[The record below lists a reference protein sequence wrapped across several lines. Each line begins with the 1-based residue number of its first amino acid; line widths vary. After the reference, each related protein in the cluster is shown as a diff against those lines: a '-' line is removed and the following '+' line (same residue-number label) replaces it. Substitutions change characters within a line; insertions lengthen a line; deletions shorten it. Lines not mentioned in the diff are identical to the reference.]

1 MLRKEAIVM
10 LYVGLDFHKYFSFVT
25 VMDEQGEILKR
36 SKLHNH
42 PDTLLSFFGQLGDEV
57 TVAVE
62 ATWNWYW
69 LQELFEDHGIPMKLV
84 HPQRAKAIASARIK
98 TDKIDSEILA
108 HLLRADLLPEAY
120 ISTKQTRL
128 LRERL
133 RYRASLVRLLAQVRH
148 KLHAIAAKNGLRLPS
163 RNILSNKGLSYLKE
177 VPLAEAF
184 RQAIDWYLRVAEL
197 LREQI
202 ERVNVTIASQAQQDP
217 RALRLTELY
226 GIGSYLALL
235 IVAEI
240 GDITRFPRAK
250 SLCAYAGIVPSVRS
264 SGQTHYTASITTQ
277 GSQWLRWALVEVA
290 QHSHKKPPFDRFYQR
305 VKSRRGPKIAKVAV
319 ARKVCKTI
327 YHMLVEEENSPLVGQ
342 TRWGHGPLRP
352 QI

>member
-1 MLRKEAIVM
+1 M

-25 VMDEQGEILKR
+25 VMDGQGEILKR
-36 SKLHNH
+36 AKLENH
-42 PDTLLSFFGQLGDEV
+42 PDTLLCFFGQLEDEV
-57 TVAVE
+57 VVAVE

-69 LQELFEDHGIPMKLV
+69 LQELFEDHHIPMKLV

-108 HLLRADLLPEAY
+108 HLLRTDLLPQAY
-120 ISTKQTRL
+120 ISTRQTRL

-133 RYRASLVRLLAQVRH
+133 RYRASLVRFVTQIRH
-148 KLHAIAAKNGLRLPS
+148 KLHAVVAKNGLRLPT
-163 RNILSNKGLSYLKE
+163 RNILSKKSLSYLRE
-177 VPLAEAF
+177 VSLADAF
-184 RQAIDWYLRVAEL
+184 RQAIDGYLRLVEL
-197 LREQI
+197 LRQEI
-202 ERVNVTIASQAQQDP
+202 ERVNATISSQAHQDP

-226 GIGSYLALL
+226 GIGYYLALL

-250 SLCAYAGIVPSVRS
+250 SLCAYAGIVPSVHS
-264 SGQTHYTASITTQ
+264 SGQTHYTSSITKQ
-277 GSQWLRWALVEVA
+277 GSKWLRWALVQVA
-290 QHSHKKPPFDRFYQR
+290 QHIHKKPPFDRFYQR

-319 ARKVCKTI
+319 ARKLCKAI
-327 YHMLVEEENSPLVGQ
+327 YHMLTEEENALIVGQ
-342 TRWGHGPLRP
+342 TRRGHGLVRP

>member
-1 MLRKEAIVM
+1 M

-25 VMDEQGEILKR
+25 VMDGQGGILKR
-36 SKLHNH
+36 AKLHNH
-42 PDTLLSFFGQLGDEV
+42 PDTLLCFFGQFSEEV
-57 TVAVE
+57 IVAVE

-108 HLLRADLLPEAY
+108 HLLRTDLLPEAY
-120 ISTKQTRL
+120 ISTKETRL

-133 RYRASLVRLLAQVRH
+133 RYRASLVRLRTQVRH
-148 KLHAIAAKNGLRLPS
+148 KLHAIVAKNGLRLPN
-163 RNILSNKGLSYLKE
+163 RNILSKKNLSYLRE
-177 VPLAEAF
+177 VSLADAF
-184 RQAIDWYLRVAEL
+184 REAIDGYLRLAEL
-197 LREQI
+197 LREEI
-202 ERVNVTIASQAQQDP
+202 ERVSLTIASQAQQDP
-217 RALRLTELY
+217 RALRLSGLY

-250 SLCAYAGIVPSVRS
+250 SLCAYAGIVPSLHS
-264 SGQTHYTASITTQ
+264 SGQSHYTGSITKQ
-277 GSQWLRWALVEVA
+277 GSKWLRWALVEVA
-290 QHSHKKPPFDRFYQR
+290 QHIHKKPPFDRFYQR

-319 ARKVCKTI
+319 ARKLCKTI
-327 YHMLVEEENSPLVGQ
+327 YHMLLEEENATIVRQ
-342 TRWGHGPLRP
+342 TRGSHGLLRP